1 MPAELSRLKQLT
13 DLIHPINGED
23 WEQFASLWKPFSAKR
38 KDLITAAGEKERYLY
53 FVLEGVQR
61 IYYFDEQDREA
72 TIVFTYPPSF
82 GGIVDAMLLGK
93 QSKYFYEALT
103 GSEFLRAPYTE
114 LQVLMLKYP
123 SINEMVNKAVL
134 IAFSGVLER
143 LVELQSYSSVEKFRI
158 MLKRSPHIL
167 QLVPH
172 KYIANYLGIDPTNF
186 SKLIN
191 SVRI

>member
-38 KDLITAAGEKERYLY
+38 KDLITSAGEKERYLY

-82 GGIVDAMLLGK
+82 GGIVDSMLLG
-93 QSKYFYEALT
+93 SPGKYYYEALT
-103 GSEFLRAPYTE
+103 GSKFLRAPYE
-114 LQVLMLKYP
+114 QLQRMMINHP
-123 SINEMVNKAVL
+123 SINEMVNRAVL

-143 LVELQSYSSVEKFRI
+143 LVELQSFSSAERFRI

-186 SKLIN
+186 SKLMNTI
-191 SVRI
+191 RI

>member
-103 GSEFLRAPYTE
+103 GSEFLRAPFTE
-114 LQVLMLKYP
+114 LQALMLKYP

-143 LVELQSYSSVEKFRI
+143 LVELQSYSSVERFRI

-186 SKLIN
+186 SKLLN